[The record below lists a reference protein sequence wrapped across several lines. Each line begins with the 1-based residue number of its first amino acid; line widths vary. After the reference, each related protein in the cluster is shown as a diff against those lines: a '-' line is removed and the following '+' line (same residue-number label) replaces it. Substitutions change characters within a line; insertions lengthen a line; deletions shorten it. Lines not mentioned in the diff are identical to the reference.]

1 MLRTVYDL
9 NQITSRVN
17 RLDKAF
23 GVKNRRRL
31 IKQSSEE
38 ILREIRRTFRTKAS
52 PEGEPWAAL
61 SSKYAKYNNIDGDI
75 GILSGLML
83 NSIPGKFANN
93 SRFKMKLTST
103 KTTTTLDMQHLLKY
117 AEWFNDGSV
126 GGVRSGGKGLKTQKQ
141 LFAAVRVQ
149 PARPFMP
156 DAADVDFDTL
166 DRLERDI
173 LKEFNKRLK

>member
-31 IKQSSEE
+31 IKQASED
-38 ILREIRRTFRTKAS
+38 ILQEIRRTFRTKAS
-52 PEGEPWAAL
+52 PDGEPWAKLAP
-61 SSKYAKYNNIDGDI
+61 KYQKYNNTQGDI

-103 KTTTTLDMQHLLKY
+103 KTATTLVMQHLLKY

-141 LFAAVRVQ
+141 LFGVRVQ

-156 DAADVDFDTL
+156 DSADVDFDTL
-166 DRLERDI
+166 ERLRFDI

>member
-23 GVKNRRRL
+23 GVKTRRRL
-31 IKQSSEE
+31 IKQASED
-38 ILREIRRTFRTKAS
+38 ILREIRRSFRTKSS
-52 PEGEPWAAL
+52 PQGEPWEKL
-61 SSKYAKYNNIDGDI
+61 SPRYQEFVNTEGDI

-83 NSIPGKFANN
+83 NSIPGKFANT
-93 SRFKMKLTST
+93 SRFKMKLSST
-103 KTTTTLDMQHLLKY
+103 KTATTLDMQHLLTY

-126 GGVRSGGKGLKTQKQ
+126 GGVRTGGKGLKTQAQ
-141 LFAAVRVQ
+141 LFGVRAQ

-156 DAADVDFDTL
+156 DAANVDFDTL
-166 DRLERDI
+166 ERLRLDI
-173 LKEFNKRLK
+173 SKEFNKRLK

>member
-1 MLRTVYDL
+1 MLRTVYNL
-9 NQITSRVN
+9 SQINTRVN

-31 IKQSSEE
+31 IKQASED
-38 ILREIRRTFRTKAS
+38 ILREIKRTFRTKAS
-52 PEGEPWAAL
+52 PEGEPWAKL
-61 SSKYAKYNNIDGDI
+61 SPKYQKYNNTQGDI
-75 GILSGLML
+75 GILSGLMF
-83 NSIPGKFANN
+83 NSIPGKFANT
-93 SRFKMKLTST
+93 SRFKMKLKST
-103 KTTTTLDMQHLLKY
+103 KKETTLEMQHGLTY

-126 GGVRSGGKGLKTQKQ
+126 GGVRSGGKGLKTQAQ
-141 LFAAVRVQ
+141 LFGVRVQ

-166 DRLERDI
+166 DRLRLDI